1 MRVMPPALFARHRFG
16 IGAKPGDATTSAATN
31 DATISATTINQS
43 AALLLADLDRFDSRP
58 AAIAALPD
66 SNALARQIV
75 ADREALAAQ
84 PAPQPAATATAT
96 AAPAPGASNT
106 DMASP
111 RQMLRRAQQRDL
123 RATYLAAAAARFDAA
138 RASDAGF
145 AERLVHFWANHFA
158 VSVDKAAALPFA
170 GPMEFEA
177 IRPHIAG
184 HFTDLL
190 LAVETHPAMLLYL
203 DQAESVGPDSV
214 VAQRINAR
222 PARAERP
229 LGLNENLAR
238 EILELHTLGVD
249 GGYSQAD
256 VTEFARAL
264 TGITLPAF
272 APAGARRMLEQSDT
286 PGAAAF
292 VEGLHQPGERT
303 LLGRRYAAQRG
314 DGQMRAILSDLATHP
329 KTAHHLSW
337 KLARAF
343 VADDPPAALVDRLT
357 AAWLAGG
364 GALTPWYRALLTAP
378 ESWAA
383 QPGKV
388 RDPWQWTLAAARAL
402 GWTRQP
408 QPRALATLFDQLAQP
423 VWQPGSPAGYDV
435 IAGAWLAPDALFR
448 RLEAAP
454 RIAAFADTT
463 LDPRTL
469 AAGLFGAAL
478 SPATAEAMARA
489 ESPQQALAL
498 MILSPDFLRS

>member
-1 MRVMPPALFARHRFG
+1 MPPILFARHRFG
-16 IGAKPGDATTSAATN
+16 IGAKPGDAAHGG
-31 DATISATTINQS
+31 DP
-43 AALLLADLDRFDSRP
+43 AALLLADLDRFDPRP

-66 SNALARQIV
+66 SDSIARQIV
-75 ADREALAAQ
+75 ADRAALAQQAMTD
-84 PAPQPAATATAT
+84 APQRNARRMPGEVSPPPSPPDA
-96 AAPAPGASNT
+96 AAPARGMPAAA

-111 RQMLRRAQQRDL
+111 RQLLRREQRRDL
-123 RATYLAAAAARFDAA
+123 RAGYLDAAAARFEAA
-138 RASDAGF
+138 RTSDAGF

-184 HFTDLL
+184 HFLDLL
-190 LAVETHPAMLLYL
+190 GAVETHPAMLLYL
-203 DQAESVGPDSV
+203 DQAESVGPDSPI
-214 VAQRINAR
+214 AQRVNAR

-272 APAGARRMLEQSDT
+272 APGGAGRALADSDT
-286 PGAAAF
+286 PGRAAF
-292 VEGLHQPGERT
+292 VEGLHQPGDRT
-303 LLGRRYAAQRG
+303 LLGRRYAAQHG
-314 DGQMRAILSDLATHP
+314 DGQLRAILSDLATHP
-329 KTAHHLSW
+329 RTAHHLSW

-343 VADDPPAALVDRLT
+343 VADDPPPALVDRLA

-364 GALTPWYRALLTAP
+364 GALIPWYRALLTAP

-408 QPRALATLFDQLAQP
+408 QPRALAGLFDQLAQP

-448 RLEAAP
+448 RVEAAG
-454 RIAAFADTT
+454 RIAAFADAA

-469 AAGLFGAAL
+469 ATQLFGAAL
-478 SPATAEAMARA
+478 SPATAETMARA
-489 ESPQQALAL
+489 ESPQQAMAL
-498 MILSPDFLRS
+498 MILSPEFLRS